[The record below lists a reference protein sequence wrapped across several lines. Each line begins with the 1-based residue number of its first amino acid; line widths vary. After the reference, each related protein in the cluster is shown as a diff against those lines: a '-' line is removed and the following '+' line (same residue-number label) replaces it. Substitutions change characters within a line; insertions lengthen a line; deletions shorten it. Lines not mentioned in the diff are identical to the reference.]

1 MSNEVFIHTAKG
13 KKIKFTHLVETQ
25 KSSKIIFFRKINIV
39 SENSGNDRTEYWD
52 PGEINETGNSKN
64 SLNFPHLNI
73 SSLVY
78 HFSELQIL
86 LSSTKVNFDIMGN
99 SESTIKQNK
108 NPIDNINL
116 QDYNIEQCTTET
128 ANGGVLL

>member
-1 MSNEVFIHTAKG
+1 
-13 KKIKFTHLVETQ
+13 
-25 KSSKIIFFRKINIV
+25 
-39 SENSGNDRTEYWD
+39 
-52 PGEINETGNSKN
+52 
-64 SLNFPHLNI
+64 
-73 SSLVY
+73 
-78 HFSELQIL
+78 
-86 LSSTKVNFDIMGN
+86 MGN

>member
-13 KKIKFTHLVETQ
+13 KKIKFTHLAETQ

-52 PGEINETGNSKN
+52 PGKINGTGNSKN

-73 SSLVY
+73 SSLLY